1 MDTKLKIIWFALW
14 IAPIVLGYLLAK
26 FAGGVKQ

>member
-1 MDTKLKIIWFALW
+1 MPQNIKIIWFALW

-26 FAGGVKQ
+26 FAGGVKE